1 MKFKNLRS
9 RTLFSI
15 LPVIIVS
22 MIIVTIISY
31 FSSQNLINKEIESK
45 MQNQLKAS
53 SEEIQKKLLKHQQ
66 ITQSLS
72 KTVETF
78 YKTINEEDYIN
89 LLKNTVLTN
98 EETLG
103 IGVWYEP
110 YKFNSNK
117 KFFGP
122 YAFRENGSAK
132 YTADYSKDDSN
143 YNQEEWY
150 KIGVNSSKEVQWSR
164 PYVDKVTNI
173 SMVTSSSPFYDENKN
188 FMGVVTSDIELSTI
202 KNMIEGIRIGDTGR
216 AFLIDSSGT
225 YLADKDQNKVMTKSI
240 LEDENKSLKKL
251 GEEVL
256 KNKNGQSSFEENGE
270 ENIAYYVTIPNVD
283 WAIGMY
289 ISKSELYGPVQ
300 SLLIKLVS
308 VGILAVIM
316 SIIAVILFARYLTNN
331 ISDVKTIAMSI
342 AEGDLT
348 NTLEVKSQDEIGEM
362 ANYINK
368 MAENLRG
375 IILTISENS
384 QDMSAASEELS
395 AMVEE
400 ITSQTETVEQA
411 TNGIASSSQDA
422 SALSEEVNASVEE
435 VSASINILSSKAM
448 DGRNQS
454 EEISERATNVSKEAR
469 ESSSKT
475 KDLYKHKQGNIV
487 KSIEDGKVVSEILV
501 MAESIASIAEQT
513 NLLALNAAIEAARAG
528 ESGRGFAVVA
538 DEVRKL
544 AEESSKTVGEIQG
557 TIGKVQYAFKNLSD
571 NSVDILN
578 FINDQI
584 LGDYELFVETV
595 DRYNKDAEFLNT
607 MSKEISLMSEEVNNT
622 ISEISNAIQMVAENS
637 EITAEST
644 EGILNS
650 IKETAEGMNQ
660 VSVTAQ
666 GQAETAEKLNDIV
679 HRFKI

>member
-31 FSSQNLINKEIESK
+31 FSSQDLINKEIESK

-72 KTVETF
+72 KTVEAF
-78 YKTINEEDYIN
+78 YNTINEDDYIN

-110 YKFNSNK
+110 YKFNNNK

-122 YAFRENGSAK
+122 YAFRENGNAK

-150 KIGVNSSKEVQWSR
+150 KIGVNSSKEAQWSK

-188 FMGVVTSDIELSTI
+188 FMGVVTSDIGLSTI
-202 KNMIEGIRIGDTGR
+202 KSMIEGIKIGNTGR

-240 LEDENKSLKKL
+240 LEDENESLKKL
-251 GEEVL
+251 GEEIL
-256 KNKNGQSSFEENGE
+256 KNKNGESSFEENGE
-270 ENIAYYVTIPNVD
+270 ENIAYYMTIPNVD

-289 ISKSELYGPVQ
+289 INKEELYNPVQ
-300 SLLIKLVS
+300 SLLIKLV
-308 VGILAVIM
+308 VIGVLAVIV
-316 SIIAVILFARYLTNN
+316 SIVAVTLFARYLTNN
-331 ISDVKTIAMSI
+331 ISNVKEIAMSI
-342 AEGDLT
+342 SEGDIT
-348 NTLEVKSQDEIGEM
+348 KTLKVKSQDEIGEM

-368 MAENLRG
+368 MAENLRS

-384 QDMSAASEELS
+384 QDMSASSEELS

-411 TNGIASSSQDA
+411 ANGIASSSQDA
-422 SALSEEVNASVEE
+422 SAVSEEVNASVEE
-435 VSASINILSSKAM
+435 VSASINILSNKAM
-448 DGRNQS
+448 DGRHQS
-454 EEISERATNVSKEAR
+454 EEISERATKVSKEAR

-475 KDLYKHKQGNIV
+475 KDLYKLKQDNII

-544 AEESSKTVGEIQG
+544 AEESSKTVSEIQE
-557 TIGKVQYAFKNLSD
+557 TIGKVQHAFKNLSD
-571 NSVDILN
+571 NSVDVLD
-578 FINDQI
+578 FINEQVLI
-584 LGDYELFVETV
+584 DYELFVETV

-607 MSKEISLMSEEVNNT
+607 MSKEISSMSEEVNNT
-622 ISEISNAIQMVAENS
+622 ISEISNAIHMVAENS

-660 VSVTAQ
+660 VSVTSQ